1 MYMYTVGSLTHQERK
16 TLVVPTQD
24 CDKEKAVIWA
34 TLRTFFFCT
43 SAD

>member
-1 MYMYTVGSLTHQERK
+1 MFTVGSLTHQERN

-24 CDKEKAVIWA
+24 CYKVKAVIWA
-34 TLRTFFFCT
+34 SLQTFFFRT